1 MKKNLHCVSLGC
13 PKNLVDT
20 EVMLAALEADG
31 YHLVDD
37 PGEAEVLLVNTCGF
51 IQSAAEEAI
60 DEILALA
67 AYKEEAPD
75 RRLVVA
81 GCLVQRYGREL
92 ARALPEVDV
101 FVGLDEFPRIAGLL
115 APPTLEP
122 LFAARPG
129 EARYLMDSTVP
140 RRLATPFFRSY
151 LKVTEGCDNRC
162 SYCMIPAIR
171 GRLRSR
177 GIADLVKEAQ
187 RLECGGVR
195 ELSLIAQDLSAYGRD
210 LGMEDGLPALL
221 KALVA
226 QTSIP
231 WLRLLYLYPT
241 GISDALLD
249 LMRAESRILPY
260 MDIPMQHVSDP
271 ILRAMNR
278 HYRRQQLDELV
289 ARIRGTLPACALRS
303 TFMVGFPGEE
313 EEHVQELL
321 AALESWR
328 LNHVGVFAYQDEAG
342 CAAAGLPGKID
353 EACRQARRER
363 VMAAQAEISAAL
375 LQQQVGAIEPVL
387 VEGYS
392 QESELLLAGRTRFQA
407 PDIDGC
413 VYINAG
419 QANVGEIV
427 SLRLSEAHVYDL
439 VGEVVTEPDRAG
451 S

>member
-31 YHLVDD
+31 YRLVAD
-37 PGEAEVLLVNTCGF
+37 PQEADILLVNTCGF

-60 DEILALA
+60 DEILALSA
-67 AYKEEAPD
+67 CKKDAPE
-75 RRLVVA
+75 RRLVVT

-92 ARALPEVDV
+92 ANALPEVDA
-101 FVGLDEFPRIAGLL
+101 FVGLDDFPAIANLL
-115 APPTLEP
+115 AAPRADV
-122 LFAARPG
+122 LFAARSG
-129 EARYLMDSTVP
+129 EARYLMDSTVS

-151 LKVTEGCDNRC
+151 LKITEGCDNRC
-162 SYCMIPAIR
+162 SYCMIPSIR

-177 GIADLVKEAQ
+177 GIADLVAEAQ
-187 RLECGGVR
+187 RLEAGGVR

-210 LGMEDGLPALL
+210 LGLEDGLVALL
-221 KALVA
+221 RALVA
-226 QTSIP
+226 ETAIP

-241 GISDALLD
+241 GISDALLG
-249 LMRAESRILPY
+249 LMQAESRILPY

-271 ILRAMNR
+271 VLRAMNR
-278 HYRRQQLDELV
+278 HYRRRQLDELL
-289 ARIRGTLPACALRS
+289 ARIRAAVPACALRS

-313 EEHVQELL
+313 EEHVQELV
-321 AALESWR
+321 AALRTWR
-328 LNHVGVFAYQDEAG
+328 LDHVGVFAYQDEVG

-353 EACRQARRER
+353 EKCKQARQEL

-375 LQQQVGAIEPVL
+375 LRERVGSIEPVL

-392 QESELLLAGRTRFQA
+392 QESDLLLAGRTRFQA

-419 QANVGEIV
+419 QADVGAIV
-427 SLRLSEAHVYDL
+427 PLRLTEAHVYDL
-439 VGEVVTEPDRAG
+439 VGEVVTE
-451 S
+451 